1 MSKKV
6 INAVDFRVKTGYNVT
21 EVKCMLENI
30 CHYVPY
36 RKDYNTLQTVH
47 FVLETKIINMEK
59 FKSGSL
65 FKMYCVKQ
73 GKGLLHTS
81 GRVHK
86 LKEGDVFFTFPARD
100 FRIEGEAGF
109 VYMYISFLGV
119 RANQIFDKLKI
130 DSKNCVFAGTPEL
143 LRLWE
148 NGINIGS
155 DPMGT
160 VSEGVLLY
168 TFGILG
174 TRFEEKQG
182 QKEKGEQSINIIKK
196 YVDENFSD
204 EDFSLE
210 KMSSVLGYN
219 PKYISQLFK
228 KKMSV
233 GINEYLNTVRVQ
245 SACTMIEQGTTSV
258 SDIAMRCGFRDAQY
272 FSKVFKSKTGM
283 SPTEYMKNK

>member
-6 INAVDFRVKTGYNVT
+6 RNAVDFQMKREYNVNG
-21 EVKCMLENI
+21 VKNMVENI
-30 CHYVPY
+30 CHYIPY

-47 FVLETKIINMEK
+47 FVLETQIINMEK
-59 FKSGSL
+59 FKSESL

-81 GRVHK
+81 GRVYS
-86 LKEGDVFFTFPARD
+86 LKTGDIFFTFPARD
-100 FRIEGEAGF
+100 FRIEGEADF
-109 VYMYISFLGV
+109 AYMYISFLGV
-119 RANQIFDKLKI
+119 RANNLLNKLKI
-130 DSKNCVFAGTPEL
+130 DSKNCVFAGSPEL
-143 LRLWE
+143 LELWK
-148 NGINIGS
+148 NGIKAGS
-155 DPMGT
+155 DTMGT

-174 TRFEEKQG
+174 ARFEEKQG
-182 QKEKGEQSINIIKK
+182 HKEKGEQSFNIIKK
-196 YVDENFSD
+196 YVDDNFSD

-210 KMSSVLGYN
+210 KTAKVLSYN